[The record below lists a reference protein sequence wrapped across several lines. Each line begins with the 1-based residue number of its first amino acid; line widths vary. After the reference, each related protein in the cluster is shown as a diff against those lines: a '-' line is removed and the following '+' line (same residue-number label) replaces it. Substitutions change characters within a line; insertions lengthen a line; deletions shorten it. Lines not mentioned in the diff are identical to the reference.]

1 MFKVEDLQFRYPK
14 GGWIVKD
21 GNKTVE
27 KFTSKKEALAF
38 MKKNGE
44 EFVLSQEDVIN
55 GISFEIKEGEIFGF
69 LGPSGAGKSTTQKIL
84 IKILEDYRG
93 TISYNGKDVAEF
105 GNEFYE
111 DIGVSF
117 EMPIHFSK
125 MTAMENINFFQGLYK
140 NNADVEVLMKRV
152 GLWEDRDKMVGEYS
166 KGMKIR
172 LNIVRAL
179 LNNPKMLFL
188 DEPTNGL
195 DPGNAM
201 ILKDMIKEFRDGGG
215 TVFITSHIM
224 ADIEQLCDRVAFI
237 VEGEIRLL
245 DTPRNLMIQYGKK
258 SVYLEYKN
266 NGSTTKKEFPLE
278 NIGKNTEFLT
288 LLQTKDIETI
298 HSGETTLED
307 IFIQVTGVGL
317 RDEK

>member
-1 MFKVEDLQFRYPK
+1 MVNNMFKVEDLRFKYP
-14 GGWIVKD
+14 
-21 GNKTVE
+21 NNE
-27 KFTSKKEALAF
+27 
-38 MKKNGE
+38 
-44 EFVLSQEDVIN
+44 EDVIR
-55 GISFEIKEGEIFGF
+55 GINFEIKKGEIFGF

-84 IKILEDYRG
+84 IKILQDYRG
-93 TISYNGKDVAEF
+93 KITYNGVDISEL

-111 DIGVSF
+111 GIGVSF

-125 MTAMENINFFQGLYK
+125 MTAMENIKFFQGLYK
-140 NNADVEVLMKRV
+140 NNADIEGLMKRV

-179 LNNPKMLFL
+179 LNDPDMLFL

-195 DPGNAM
+195 DPANAM
-201 ILKDMIKEFRDGGG
+201 ILKDIIREFRNDGG

-237 VEGEIRLL
+237 VDGELKLL
-245 DTPRNLMIQYGKK
+245 DSPRNLMIKYGKR
-258 SVYLEYKN
+258 SVFLEYKN
-266 NGSTTKKEFPLE
+266 NGSTDKKEFPLE
-278 NIGKNTEFLT
+278 NIGKNEEFIN
-288 LLQTKDIETI
+288 LLQSKDIETI

-317 RDEK
+317 RDEE